1 MFKFIFDLI
10 TEPLGLPIEWYYEWI
25 ILLVIGEMAYRVA
38 YNKVG
43 VLYQSG
49 SISGKSAGS
58 FFHWIIRTFLS
69 IYYNS
74 LTTLINSSY
83 EYAPLYPG
91 FFFKSSSIRCRLSI
105 KIVSS
110 SLTSSFVSLPLFTAL
125 SLNNCIASCFKSDT
139 YSFGR
144 GTPSHVLPCV
154 FNKALSNS
162 FPVISR
168 MVLPERQ

>member
-1 MFKFIFDLI
+1 MLMFLFY
-10 TEPLGLPIEWYYEWI
+10 TPI
-25 ILLVIGEMAYRVA
+25 LDF
-38 YNKVG
+38 
-43 VLYQSG
+43 LYAS
-49 SISGKSAGS
+49 
-58 FFHWIIRTFLS
+58 IRTFLS